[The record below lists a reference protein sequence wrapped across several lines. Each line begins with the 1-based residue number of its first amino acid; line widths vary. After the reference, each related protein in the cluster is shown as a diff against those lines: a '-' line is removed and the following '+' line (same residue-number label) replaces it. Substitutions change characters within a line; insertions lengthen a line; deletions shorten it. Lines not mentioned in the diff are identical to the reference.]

1 MAQAKKKSKSAKAKG
16 TKVTRHTSTRTE
28 ILTTPDAQVQELLSQ
43 SKKWDPSLMVVQ
55 GELLGKVFRLREGRN
70 TMGRHPKSD
79 ICLQQRAVSADH
91 AYIIREGQEVTLVDN
106 KSTNGTFLN
115 GTKVTKERKLKSND
129 QIKVGTC
136 VFRYT
141 DNALDAQLVESL
153 HEKGTRDQMT
163 GALNKTAVLNSL
175 ESAIEV
181 ARSGYHLSLLIFDL
195 DHFKKIND
203 VYGHIAGDHVLI
215 EVCKVLRESVIR
227 QDDILGRFGGEEFI
241 LVMPDATIEVGLTV
255 AERIRHMI
263 EQHPFV
269 FDGKKIPV
277 TTSLGVISWKPK
289 FKAASQMIEAADQ
302 LLYKSKNEG
311 RNRVTGPEP

>member
-1 MAQAKKKSKSAKAKG
+1 MVVAKKKGFKGKGKG
-16 TKVTRHTSTRTE
+16 TKQTRLTATRTE
-28 ILTTPDAQVQELLSQ
+28 VLSTPDAQVQELLSQ
-43 SKKWDPSLMVVQ
+43 AKKVDPSLIVVQ

-70 TMGRHPKSD
+70 AVGRHPKTD

-91 AYIIREGQEVTLVDN
+91 AYLIREGKVVVLVDN

-115 GTKVTKERKLKSND
+115 GTKLLKERALKSGD
-129 QIKVGTC
+129 QIKIGTC
-136 VFRYT
+136 VFRYADT
-141 DNALDAQLVESL
+141 KSETELVESL

-163 GALNKTAVLNSL
+163 GALNKTAIMNSL

-181 ARSGYHLSLLIFDL
+181 ARGGYHLSLIIFDL

-203 VYGHIAGDHVLI
+203 VYGHIAGDYVLI

-241 LVMPDATIEVGLTV
+241 LVMPDANIEVGLTV

-263 EQHPFV
+263 QDHQFV

-277 TTSLGVISWKPK
+277 TTSLGVVSWKPK
-289 FKAASQMIEAADQ
+289 YKNATQMIEAADS
-302 LLYKSKNEG
+302 LLYQSKNGG
-311 RNRVTGPEP
+311 RNRVTGPE